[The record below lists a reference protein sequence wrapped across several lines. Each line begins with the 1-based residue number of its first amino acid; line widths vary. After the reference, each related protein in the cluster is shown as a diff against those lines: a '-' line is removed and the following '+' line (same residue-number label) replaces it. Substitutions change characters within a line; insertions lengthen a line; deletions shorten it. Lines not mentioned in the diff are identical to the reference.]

1 MSTVPNFPLRL
12 ATPFAEFCKQI
23 GIGRTKGYDEV
34 RKGALVVRKIGKR
47 SVVTA
52 EDGQRYLE
60 GLRRLELS
68 SES

>member
-1 MSTVPNFPLRL
+1 MSTVLNFTPRL

-34 RKGALVVRKIGKR
+34 RKGALIVRKIGKR

-52 EDGQRYLE
+52 EDGQRYLQS
-60 GLRRLELS
+60 LRRLELRS
-68 SES
+68 